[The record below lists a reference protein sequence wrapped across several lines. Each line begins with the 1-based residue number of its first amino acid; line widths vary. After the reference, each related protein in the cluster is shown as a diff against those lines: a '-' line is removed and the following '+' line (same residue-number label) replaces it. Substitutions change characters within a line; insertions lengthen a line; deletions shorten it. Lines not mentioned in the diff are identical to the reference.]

1 MDIKNRST
9 ASPRINYTMNLII
22 DYKSFLSTSS
32 VVIKLIDNPLVD
44 DWIENFKADE
54 PWKVWQKQ
62 QCKTFSAGRDE
73 SRLEL
78 IRVINAFNA
87 SMDFQFPFEVTASTE
102 FTRKDL
108 NTIHRYFTTGSSF
121 RSWTLDSEKLIETN
135 NPLFAEFQQRISAIN
150 DAVHTLEKYYDTP
163 NKTQSKEV
171 DILSFQ
177 LCSQNRKDYFQHQV
191 GDWRYLDYNL
201 EYDVFM
207 NYAICGKDHFQAYI
221 DDDDP
226 RNWDITSQY
235 SSYYNF
241 FYIDIN
247 GERNKIMSSPK
258 FKLWLDNACIYNSAW
273 QFMPIGKVIS
283 GKHGHVSKFKGFRLE

>member
-1 MDIKNRST
+1 
-9 ASPRINYTMNLII
+9 MNLII
-22 DYKSFLSTSS
+22 DYQSFWGTKS
-32 VVIKLIDNPLVD
+32 VVIKLIDNPLVN
-44 DWIENFKADE
+44 DWIKNFKADE
-54 PWKVWQKQ
+54 EWKVWHKQ
-62 QCKTFSAGRDE
+62 QCRVKTDGFDAE
-73 SRLEL
+73 RLDL
-78 IRVINAFNA
+78 IRVIDEFNS
-87 SMDFQFPFEVTASTE
+87 SMDFKFPFEIRDNIE

-135 NPLFAEFQQRISAIN
+135 SPLFETFQKRLSAIN
-150 DAVHTLEKYYDTP
+150 DAVHILDNYYD
-163 NKTQSKEV
+163 NGRKKQSTNV

-177 LCSQNRKDYFQHQV
+177 PVSQDRLDYFQHQV
-191 GDWRYLDYNL
+191 GDWRYLDYDL

-207 NYAICGKDHFQAYI
+207 NYAICGKDYFQAYI

-241 FYIDIN
+241 FYIDVN
-247 GERNKIMSSPK
+247 GERNKVMSSHE
-258 FKLWLDNACIYNSAW
+258 FKLWLDNACLYNSAW

-283 GKHGHVSKFKGFRLE
+283 GTHGDISKFKGFRLE